1 MHVGNFRL
9 KSGAIP
15 WTGELAATD
24 LRLTVVSMSAKCLL
38 ITLLFVGP
46 VSLRAME
53 SREAAR
59 AMGNPIRKVVTMLQK
74 MQSKVQEE
82 GEKETALYEKYMCY
96 CSQAGGDLAASIE
109 KAGSSISEFGTK
121 IKAAEGQMAQLKDQ
135 LSEAQGERA
144 AAKKAMSEATAVREK
159 EEQAFAVEKREG
171 DKDLKAA
178 QKAVT
183 AIESG
188 MAGAFLQTDTAQTL
202 QQVVM
207 NSRDM
212 LEDDDRRDL
221 LSFLSGSQNSDYAP
235 QSGQILGIL
244 KQMADEMGKNLADA
258 IAAEEKAVKMYEELM
273 AAKKKEVTALSK
285 DVETKLQ
292 RIGSLGMTIMQ
303 MKNDLG
309 DTEESLVAD
318 KEFLANLDEV
328 CAKKKKEWDVIVK
341 TRSEELAALADTIKI
356 LNDDD
361 ALELFKKTLP
371 SAAASFMQ
379 IQVSTS
385 ALKARALSALQ
396 RVLQPGR
403 DRKVG
408 LELLALALKGKKIGF
423 EKVIAM
429 VDEMVATLKAEQMED
444 DKKKEYCARE
454 LDMADDKKRGLERTV
469 SDLETAIENAHEDI
483 AKLGEE
489 IEILTGGIKE
499 LDKKVGEATEQRKKE
514 NEDFKELKASDT
526 AAKELLAFAKDRLN
540 KFYNPKMAKAALAQ
554 VLAAPPPP
562 PETFDAYTKKSEDSM
577 GVIAMIDKLIMDLDK
592 EMVESEAEE
601 KNSQADYETCMRD
614 SAEKRTKDSK
624 LLSEKEGTKA
634 ELESDLETNTDDK
647 GAASKELMSTM
658 GYISQLHNECDFLV
672 KYYDVRKEARMSE
685 IDALGKAKDVL
696 NGADYSFLQTRLRKG
711 LR

>member
-1 MHVGNFRL
+1 MLFAGPASL
-9 KSGAIP
+9 
-15 WTGELAATD
+15 LAT
-24 LRLTVVSMSAKCLL
+24 
-38 ITLLFVGP
+38 
-46 VSLRAME
+46 E

-59 AMGNPIRKVVTMLQK
+59 ALANPIRKVVTMLQK
-74 MQSKVQEE
+74 MQAKVQEE

-96 CSQAGGDLAASIE
+96 CKTAGGDLAASIE

-135 LSEAQGERA
+135 LTEAQGERA

-159 EEQAFAVEKREG
+159 EEQAFTVEKREG

-183 AIESG
+183 AIENG
-188 MAGAFLQTDTAQTL
+188 MSGAFLQTDTAQIL
-202 QQVVM
+202 QQVVT

-221 LSFLSGSQNSDYAP
+221 LSFLSGSQNSEYAP
-235 QSGQILGIL
+235 ASGQILGIL
-244 KQMADEMGKNLADA
+244 KQMADEMSKNLADA
-258 IAAEEKAVKMYEELM
+258 TAAEEKAVKMYEALM

-429 VDEMVATLKAEQMED
+429 VDEMVATLKAEQAED
-444 DKKKEYCARE
+444 DKKKQYCAKE
-454 LDMADDKKRGLERTV
+454 LDMADDKKRSLERTV
-469 SDLETAIENAHEDI
+469 SDLETAIENAREDI

-489 IEILTGGIKE
+489 IEILTDGIKE
-499 LDKKVGEATEQRKKE
+499 LDKKVGEATEQRKQE
-514 NEDFKELKASDT
+514 NEDYKELKASDT

-577 GVIAMIDKLIMDLDK
+577 GVIAMIDTLVMDLEK

-601 KNSQADYETCMRD
+601 KNAQADYETCMRD

-696 NGADYSFLQTRLRKG
+696 NGADYSFLQTRLRRG